1 MHEGIGIEETSRNLG
16 YSVSQLR
23 KIFQKARNT
32 SPHDLFEECRMNR
45 ARELIELTKLSMIEI
60 SMECGYS
67 NQSSF
72 SRAFKNYYHISPVQ
86 MRRNHQ
92 PLYG

>member
-1 MHEGIGIEETSRNLG
+1 
-16 YSVSQLR
+16 
-23 KIFQKARNT
+23 
-32 SPHDLFEECRMNR
+32 MNR